1 MPIQYVFLAA
11 AIISEVIGTSAL
23 AASDQFSKL
32 IPSVIVVIAYGL
44 AFYFLGLTLKFMP
57 VGIVY
62 AIWAGLGIALIA
74 LVGWVLFGQTLDLA
88 AIAGITLIVA
98 GVVVINL
105 FSSSA
110 HS

>member
-88 AIAGITLIVA
+88 AIAGITMIVA

>member
-11 AIISEVIGTSAL
+11 ALISEVIGTSAL

-98 GVVVINL
+98 GGVVINL

>member
-57 VGIVY
+57 VGFVY

>member
-23 AASDQFSKL
+23 AASDRFSEL

-74 LVGWVLFGQTLDLA
+74 LVGWVLFDQTLDLA